1 MSRADLKIADSEFV
15 YAEQILM
22 TYIKRLLDAA
32 NAYITIMNRVR
43 DEAVDDGLGRIASN
57 CERRAGRMMTDVV
70 VPLSLLTFSLS
81 GQANGFISTI
91 DQIDQF
97 IYGEK

>member
-1 MSRADLKIADSEFV
+1 MSRPDLKIADSEFV

-22 TYIKRLLDAA
+22 TYIDRLLDAA
-32 NAYITIMNRVR
+32 NAYVGIMERVR
-43 DEAVDDGLGRIASN
+43 GEAVDDGLGRIASK
-57 CERRAGRMMTDVV
+57 CEQKAGQMATGVV
-70 VPLSLLTFSLS
+70 MPLTWLKFSLS
-81 GQANGFISTI
+81 GKANGFISRI